1 MDGVDKTRRELCAKL
16 LPVEEEAEVVDVV
29 VSDAVNARGNAKCT
43 VRCAGEYRIL
53 FDEVGL
59 RGQAAEPK

>member
-1 MDGVDKTRRELCAKL
+1 MNGVDETRRELRAEL
-16 LPVEEEAEVVDVV
+16 LPIEEEAEVIDVV

-59 RGQAAEPK
+59 GSQAAEP